1 MNLMKKFLI
10 KMVIVTLIAGVLT
23 FLVFHKL
30 GENMQTPAWPWLLL
44 FFFGSNSFL
53 YFLFTRYKSSKLSSF
68 ANFFMLATF
77 LKLIVYLAVIVVYLL
92 FNKEEAAPFL
102 ITFLLYYI
110 IFTGI
115 EVASVTGL
123 QQKPSEKTK

>member
-1 MNLMKKFLI
+1 MITALITGVFSYLVCKKLDED
-10 KMVIVTLIAGVLT
+10 L
-23 FLVFHKL
+23 
-30 GENMQTPAWPWLLL
+30 QTSAWPWLLL
-44 FFFGSNSFL
+44 FFVSSNSFL
-53 YFLFTRYKSSKLSSF
+53 YFLFIRHKSSKLSSF

-110 IFTGI
+110 IFTAI

-123 QQKPSEKTK
+123 QQKKSEKTN

>member
-1 MNLMKKFLI
+1 MKKFLI
-10 KMVIVTLIAGVLT
+10 KIMITALITAV
-23 FLVFHKL
+23 FSYLVFEKL
-30 GENMQTPAWPWLLL
+30 DEDLQTSAWPWLLI
-44 FFFGSNSFL
+44 FFVSSNSFL
-53 YFLFTRYKSSKLSSF
+53 YFLFIRHKSSKLSSF

-110 IFTGI
+110 IFTAI

-123 QQKPSEKTK
+123 QQKTSEKTN